1 MYKKVLI
8 LLIFFAL
15 ASCTTGPN
23 YRRPPVE
30 TPSGWRFEDAQALD
44 VVNTPWWRQFGDPVL
59 DSLIET
65 ALNENKDLRIAAAR
79 VEEFAGRYAYVRSG
93 QFPQVGAA
101 ASYQRTKDTSYL
113 NPPLPATAENPFDMY
128 QAFLTASWEIDIWGK
143 LRRATESARAN
154 LLSTEEGRRGVIL
167 TVVTAVAVSYTDL
180 LGLDK
185 QLDVAQRTLESREHT
200 LRLFKFRHQKG
211 LVSKV
216 ELSQAESEYNS
227 ALATVP
233 LLRKLIGQQENAL
246 SILLGRNPGPI
257 PRGKPL
263 DFLTLP
269 AVPAGLPSQLLERRP
284 DIRQAEQDL
293 IAANAQIGVAK
304 AQYFPTI
311 SLTGLYGVQSA
322 DLSRLFTGPAR
333 TWTYA
338 VPVAAPI
345 FTAGGIAGTVKAAE
359 AVQKETLIRYEQVIQ
374 QAFREVEDNL
384 IDQAESREELRA
396 QREQVKSLQNY
407 AHLAK
412 VRYNN
417 GYTSYIEV
425 LDAERSLFMAEL
437 AYAQT
442 QATLFRALV
451 NLYKSMGG
459 GWVTEAEGLT
469 KE

>member
-30 TPSGWRFEDAQALD
+30 TPANWRFEDAQALD

-65 ALNENKDLRIAAAR
+65 ALKENKDLRIAAAR
-79 VEEFAGRYAYVRSG
+79 VEEFVGRYAYIRAG

-113 NPPLPATAENPFDMY
+113 NPPLSATAENPFDMY

-257 PRGKPL
+257 LRGKPL

-338 VPVAAPI
+338 LPVTAPV

-359 AVQKETLIRYEQVIQ
+359 AVQKEALIRYEQVIQ
-374 QAFREVEDNL
+374 QAFREVEDGL

-396 QREQVKSLQNY
+396 QREQVRSLQNY

-425 LDAERSLFMAEL
+425 LDAERSLFTAEL
-437 AYAQT
+437 NYAQT

-459 GWVTEAEGLT
+459 GWVTQVDDLT
-469 KE
+469 RE

>member
-1 MYKKVLI
+1 MYKTVLS

-15 ASCTTGPN
+15 VSCAVGPN
-23 YRRPPVE
+23 YRRLPVE

-44 VVNTPWWRQFGDPVL
+44 VVNSPWWRQFGDPVL

-65 ALNENKDLRIAAAR
+65 ALKENKDVRIAAAR
-79 VEEFAGRYAYVRSG
+79 VEEFAGRYAYIRSG

-101 ASYQRTKDTSYL
+101 ASYERTKETINQ
-113 NPPLPATAENPFDMY
+113 NPPWPSTAKNPSDTF
-128 QAFLTASWEIDIWGK
+128 QALLTASWEIDIWGK

-167 TVVTAVAVSYTDL
+167 TVVTAVAIAYTDL
-180 LGLDK
+180 LDLDK
-185 QLDVAQRTLESREHT
+185 QLDVAGRTVKSREDT
-200 LRLFKFRHQKG
+200 LRLFKLRHQRG
-211 LVSKV
+211 YVSNL

-246 SILLGRNPGPI
+246 SILLGRNPAPI

-311 SLTGLYGVQSA
+311 SLTGLFGVQSD
-322 DLSRLFTGPAR
+322 DLSRLFTGPSR

-338 VPVAAPI
+338 LPATAPI

-374 QAFREVEDNL
+374 QAFREVEDGL
-384 IDQAESREELRA
+384 IDQAETREQLRT

-407 AHLAK
+407 ARLAT

-417 GYTSYIEV
+417 GYTSYLEV
-425 LDAERSLFMAEL
+425 LDSERSLFNAEL

-451 NLYKSMGG
+451 DLYKSMGG
-459 GWVTEAEGLT
+459 GWVAQAEEL
-469 KE
+469 KRE

>member
-1 MYKKVLI
+1 MHKTVLI
-8 LLIFFAL
+8 LLLVLAL
-15 ASCTTGPN
+15 GSCTIGPN
-23 YRRPPVE
+23 YRRPSVE
-30 TPSGWRFEDAQALD
+30 TPANWRFEDAKARD
-44 VVNTPWWRQFGDPVL
+44 VVNTPWWRQFDDPVL
-59 DSLIET
+59 DDLIET
-65 ALNENKDLRIAAAR
+65 ALKENKDVTLAAAR

-93 QFPQVGAA
+93 QFPQVGATA
-101 ASYQRTKDTSYL
+101 GYQRTKDSSYL
-113 NPPLPATAENPFDMY
+113 NPPLSATAVNPFDMY

-143 LRRATESARAN
+143 LRRATEAARAS
-154 LLSTEEGRRGVIL
+154 LLSTEESRRGVIL

-185 QLDVAQRTLESREHT
+185 QLDVAERTLESREHT
-200 LRLFKFRHQKG
+200 LRLFKSRYQRG
-211 LVSKV
+211 AVSKL
-216 ELSQAESEYNS
+216 ELSQVESEYNA

-233 LLRKLIGQQENAL
+233 VLRKLIGQQENAL

-257 PRGKPL
+257 PRGRPL

-304 AQYFPTI
+304 AQYFPDI
-311 SLTGLYGVQSA
+311 FLTGTYGVQSG
-322 DLSRLFTGPAR
+322 DLSRLFTGPAK

-338 VPVAAPI
+338 VPVTAPI

-359 AVQKETLIRYEQVIQ
+359 AVQKEALIRYEQVIQ
-374 QAFREVEDNL
+374 QAFREVEDGL
-384 IDQAESREELRA
+384 IDQAESREQLRA

-407 AHLAK
+407 ARLARS
-412 VRYNN
+412 RYNT

-425 LDAERSLFMAEL
+425 LDAERSLFVAEL
-437 AYAQT
+437 NYAQT

-451 NLYKSMGG
+451 SLYKSMGG
-459 GWVTEAEGLT
+459 GWVTQAEGMA
-469 KE
+469 KK